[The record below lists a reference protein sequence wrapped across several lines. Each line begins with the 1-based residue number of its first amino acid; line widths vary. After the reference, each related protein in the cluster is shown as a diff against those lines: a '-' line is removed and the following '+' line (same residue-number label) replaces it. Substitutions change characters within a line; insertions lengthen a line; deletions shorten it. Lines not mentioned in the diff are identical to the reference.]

1 MQGTVCTRTPPSPE
15 CFNRRSVLTLEKR
28 GPSTGE
34 GPRVEEMR
42 DEDFVCEWAGD
53 GTEKALVVKGNF
65 RRLKGGSDG
74 NTTYNQAVVVVVA
87 PPDRVQILAPY
98 CGHLRQPILVF
109 ASD

>member
-1 MQGTVCTRTPPSPE
+1 MNCAGTVCTRTPPSPE
-15 CFNRRSVLTLEKR
+15 CFNRRSVLTLVKR

-65 RRLKGGSDG
+65 RRLKGGGDG

-87 PPDRVQILAPY
+87 HRR
-98 CGHLRQPILVF
+98 CF
-109 ASD
+109 